1 MQALNNNNNDDD
13 HNVWIDPKQERNFIN
28 RLDKRLLGFAMLG
41 NMVKALD
48 NSNLGSA
55 FISGMEEELQ
65 LTGLQYNWMTV
76 IFMAGYLI
84 MQIPSNMLLSKLRP
98 SVYLPALELIWCI
111 LTLSMA
117 CVQSVN
123 HIYVIRVL
131 LGLFEAG
138 FYPGIVFLIGTWYTK
153 RELGKRMAM
162 LTICG
167 SLGNGISGVIQAAM
181 LKTMDGY
188 LGISGW
194 RWMFVFDACITAL
207 LAWFGRKYLPDYP
220 YNTTWLSNK
229 ERDIALRRMGEDTG
243 SKLHDSGLLMVP
255 GSTSASSQGRQSTMT
270 SVRQLLRNKYLYL
283 FVLGWASVHLSL
295 GAAHVL
301 GIMAK
306 KLGYDAVTANLLT
319 TPDILITM
327 TAGLCNG
334 FISDRIRSRYW
345 CIVCPALLALFGL
358 IMLSRFV
365 QPFEL
370 LYASYI
376 CSHVGLGSITSIIMT
391 WASETISRDIE
402 VRALAIATMNTCASV
417 MWLWSPLVLWPV
429 TGELS

>member
-1 MQALNNNNNDDD
+1 MNNQDDD
-13 HNVWIDPKQERNFIN
+13 HHVWIDPKHEKNLLK

-55 FISGMEEELQ
+55 FISGMEEELH

-76 IFMAGYLI
+76 LFMAGYLI

-98 SVYLPALELIWCI
+98 SIYLPSLELIWCI
-111 LTLSMA
+111 LTLAMA

-123 HIYVIRVL
+123 QIYVIRVL

-138 FYPGIVFLIGTWYTK
+138 FFPGIVFLIGTWYTK
-153 RELGKRMAM
+153 RELGKRMAL

-167 SLGNGISGVIQAAM
+167 SFGNGISGVIQAMM

-188 LGISGW
+188 AGISGW

-220 YNTTWLSNK
+220 HNTTWLNDK
-229 ERDIALRRMGEDTG
+229 ERDIAMRRMNDDTS
-243 SKLHDSGLLMVP
+243 SKLHDSGLLVVP
-255 GSTSASSQGRQSTMT
+255 GGSGTTSGRESTMD
-270 SVRQLLRNKYLYL
+270 SVRKLIRNKYLYL
-283 FVLGWASVHLSL
+283 FVLGWTSLHLSI
-295 GAAHVL
+295 GAAHTL

-306 KLGYDAVTANLLT
+306 KLGFDAVTANLLT

-327 TAGLCNG
+327 FAGLCNG
-334 FISDRIRSRYW
+334 YISDRMRSRFW
-345 CIVCPALLALFGL
+345 CIICPALLAFFGL
-358 IMLSRFV
+358 TMLSRFV

-376 CSHVGLGSITSIIMT
+376 CMHMGLGSITSIVMT
-391 WASETISRDIE
+391 WASEIISRDIE
-402 VRALAIATMNTCASV
+402 VRALAIATMNTCASI
-417 MWLWSPLVLWPV
+417 MWLWAPLVLWPV
-429 TGELS
+429 TDAPRYRK